1 MTASLPQMGGFVTL
15 WKHQLSAAA
24 VLPLCLAAGLAG
36 WAVAAT
42 RKRFRAPPAVRS
54 SSSSTRQVATGG
66 ERSPA
71 AKLRKL
77 LADQKGESII
87 VMPCCYDGLTAKLVE
102 RAGFQ
107 LTFMTGFGVSAVH
120 GFADC
125 QLVSYQEMLES
136 AFRIC
141 GSLASCARWGLNGI
155 SILVLAPLHPM
166 QGKRCHMG

>member
-1 MTASLPQMGGFVTL
+1 MVGFVTL

-36 WAVAAT
+36 WAIAAT
-42 RKRFRAPPAVRS
+42 RKRRAHPAVRGN
-54 SSSSTRQVATGG
+54 TRQVATSNGG
-66 ERSPA
+66 ERSPDCPA

-77 LADQKGESII
+77 LADQRSII

-141 GSLASCARWGLNGI
+141 GPLASCAGG
-155 SILVLAPLHPM
+155 
-166 QGKRCHMG
+166 